1 MSASVCPYCRGP
13 IDVAIEVPKVCP
25 GCGTPHHADCFE
37 ENGGCT
43 VFGCSAAP
51 AEEPKLSLTASDLAA
66 GGAASNAVAPRAIGS
81 TLPSTLHLEAPT
93 QPAAQQPVQQTVVAP
108 VTPPVRVKAPPPPM
122 PNSAPAAVVAAPVPT
137 PRYGSNSILFGTQP
151 VAAVAVSAP
160 AADLNFDFEEE
171 SPDAKNRITF
181 IVLGVLLGMFG
192 AHNFY
197 AGFNKK
203 AIAQLLISVFS
214 VGFASPMVW
223 VWAVIDICTVF
234 RDSKGVKFRS

>member
-1 MSASVCPYCRGP
+1 MSSPVCPYCRGP
-13 IDVAIEVPKVCP
+13 IDAAIEEPKVCP

-66 GGAASNAVAPRAIGS
+66 GGAAAIPVAPRTVGS
-81 TLPSTLHLEAPT
+81 TLPSTLHLEAPA
-93 QPAAQQPVQQTVVAP
+93 QPLAQVQQTVASP
-108 VTPPVRVKAPPPPM
+108 ATPPVRVKAPPPPM
-122 PNSAPAAVVAAPVPT
+122 PNSAPVAPPPIPT

-203 AIAQLLISVFS
+203 AIAQLLISVLS

-234 RDSKGVKFRS
+234 RDSKGVKFKS